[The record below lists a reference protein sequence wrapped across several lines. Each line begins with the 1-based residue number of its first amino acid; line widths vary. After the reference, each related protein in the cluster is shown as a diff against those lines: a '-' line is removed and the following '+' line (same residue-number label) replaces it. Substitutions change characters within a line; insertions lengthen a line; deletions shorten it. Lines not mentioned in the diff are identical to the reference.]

1 MSESVPVW
9 REALTNRDHE
19 LYSVAWTV
27 FMESMNAEAA
37 DERLTDLKEQA
48 IPLLSTIIE
57 DEYLHTEDAPGN
69 GKAPINAVKLLGDWQ
84 VRDALPQLL
93 DILAETQQTRPIYQ
107 PTVNAISSFG
117 EDILDDVLTWVEG
130 KPELRRKAAAVLSR
144 IAIGNEKAYE
154 TIASWIVPDE
164 YDMAYFANCLIDINA
179 DEAASTLRKLSQDRE
194 FEREERNVL
203 KAKSKDARTRQK
215 EQDKAAAVVEA

>member
-19 LYSVAWTV
+19 LYPVAWTV
-27 FMESMNAEAA
+27 FMERMNAEAA
-37 DERLTDLKEQA
+37 NERLTDLKEQA
-48 IPLLSTIIE
+48 IPLLSTILE

-84 VRDALPQLL
+84 VHEALPQLF
-93 DILAETQQTRPIYQ
+93 DVLAETQQTRPIYQ
-107 PTVNAISSFG
+107 PTVNAISNFG
-117 EDILDDVLTWVEG
+117 EDILDDVMTWVAD

-144 IAIGNEKAYE
+144 IGVGNEKAYE
-154 TIASWIVPDE
+154 AIASWIVPDE

-215 EQDKAAAVVEA
+215 EQDKAATVLEA